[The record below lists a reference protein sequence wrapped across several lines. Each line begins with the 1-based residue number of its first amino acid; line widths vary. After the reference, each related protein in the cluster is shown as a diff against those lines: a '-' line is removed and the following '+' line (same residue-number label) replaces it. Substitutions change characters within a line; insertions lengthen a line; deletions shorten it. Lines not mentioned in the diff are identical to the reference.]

1 MFALMNPL
9 RAAVLLAADP
19 AIFVRKSL
27 ARVSGALG
35 FPAGSRTLRIG
46 SVRFECDLA
55 LDPRVRDMY
64 FSAYEPEEVAFLK
77 HALHPGDVCVDVGAN
92 IGYFTA
98 VAAACVGPTGA
109 VHAFEPVPE
118 YFARLVALR
127 DANPNH
133 HIHAVND
140 ALGSVEGT
148 AKIQVTRDR
157 NIGWNTLVPGFMEAD
172 AARAAHSVRVRR
184 LDKYLAAAGVDQVA
198 LVKLDAEGYELPV
211 LEGLS
216 GLLDSDS
223 RPLILCEVA
232 PAAYSYLG
240 RTVPQLFE
248 LMAGYGYRATRVD
261 GVAIGAS
268 DLHATTNVVF
278 RPALHG
284 QSARR

>member
-1 MFALMNPL
+1 MFARMNPL
-9 RAAVLLAADP
+9 RAAALLAADP
-19 AIFVRKSL
+19 ATFVRKSL
-27 ARVSGALG
+27 ARASGALG

-46 SVRFECDLA
+46 GVRFECDLA

-77 HALHPGDVCVDVGAN
+77 RVLHPGEVCVDVGAN

-98 VAAACVGPTGA
+98 VAAACVGPAGA

-133 HIHAVND
+133 HIHVVND
-140 ALGSVEGT
+140 ALGAAEGT
-148 AKIQVTRDR
+148 ATIQVTRDR

-172 AARAAHSVRVRR
+172 AARATHHVRVRR
-184 LDKYLAAAGVDQVA
+184 LDEYLAAAGVHQVA

-216 GLLDSDS
+216 GLFDGGG
-223 RPLILCEVA
+223 RPVILCEVA
-232 PAAYSYLG
+232 PAAYPHLG
-240 RTVPQLFE
+240 RTVAQLFE

-261 GVAIGAS
+261 GLAIGPG
-268 DLHATTNVVF
+268 DLHETTNVVF
-278 RPALHG
+278 RG
-284 QSARR
+284 Q